1 MMAFIAALGILM
13 SGISPAMLSFSN
25 GTLGRHNAVQKGQDT
40 RKQLDSLTLAFTN
53 TDFCLQPVQGAGFEE
68 ST

>member
-1 MMAFIAALGILM
+1 MAFIAALGLLM
-13 SGISPAMLSFSN
+13 VEICPAVICCSD
-25 GTLGRHNAVQKGQDT
+25 GTLGMHNAVQKGQDT

-53 TDFCLQPVQGAGFEE
+53 TDFCLQPVQEAGFEE